1 MHLKEWKKY
10 YLSIN
15 KYFVY
20 KFITKMRKLDYS
32 KKNYKNVEDRLL
44 RWIISYTNSLLE
56 WSLLLHLVYRRREKV
71 LNI

>member
-1 MHLKEWKKY
+1 
-10 YLSIN
+10 
-15 KYFVY
+15 
-20 KFITKMRKLDYS
+20 MRKLDYS